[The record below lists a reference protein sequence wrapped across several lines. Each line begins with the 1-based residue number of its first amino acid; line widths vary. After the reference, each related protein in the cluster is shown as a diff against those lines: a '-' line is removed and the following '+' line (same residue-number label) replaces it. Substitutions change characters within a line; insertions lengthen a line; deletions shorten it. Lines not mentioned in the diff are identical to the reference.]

1 MLHCSKN
8 FYAMVILILM
18 VGFLTA
24 CGATPAP
31 QPTAPPAAPTEA
43 PAAAPA
49 ATEAPAANTEKS
61 EAAPAASAANC
72 ADLPFNKAAEEMVD
86 TTKFKKDPPW
96 TIGFSNTGLGDSWLV
111 FMVQHLKWRAS
122 CYPDLIK
129 EVIVT
134 DAESKPDKQLSD
146 VETLLAKGID
156 LLIINPAT
164 DAALNPAVEK
174 AMEQGVPVV
183 VVVRSVTTDDYVTFI
198 ESQSYQLGQEQ
209 AAWIAESIKDKGNI
223 VMMSGIAGAGSA
235 EDRLRGAKDYFAK
248 YPDINIL
255 AHAYTEWS
263 PVKGKQIMENWL
275 QAYDQIDAVWCD
287 SGLQCSGA
295 AEAFMAAGK
304 PVPPLVM
311 EDFNMALKMWKKN
324 NFTAKGF
331 SYPTWMS
338 AVAIDLAVDILQG
351 KEVPKKI
358 DVPRTAI
365 TQETLDQYVRTDK
378 PDDFWADNK
387 LPEDWLPGGTN

>member
-1 MLHCSKN
+1 MLRRSKS
-8 FYAMVILILM
+8 FYVVMILIL
-18 VGFLTA
+18 VGILSA
-24 CGATPAP
+24 CGASPEP
-31 QPTAPPAAPTEA
+31 
-43 PAAAPA
+43 AAPA
-49 ATEAPAANTEKS
+49 APAEAKASTNTEA
-61 EAAPAASAANC
+61 
-72 ADLPFNKAAEEMVD
+72 AAEPVAVTLAEGCDELPYNKLDTQMVD
-86 TTKFKKDPPW
+86 TSQFKKDPPW

-111 FMVQHLKWRAS
+111 FMVQHLKWRAN
-122 CYPDLIK
+122 CYPSLIK

-164 DAALNPAVEK
+164 DAALNPAVER
-174 AMEQGVPVV
+174 AMEEGVPVV

-198 ESQSYQLGQEQ
+198 ESQSYQLGREQ
-209 AAWIAESIKDKGNI
+209 AEWIAQAINDKGNI

-235 EDRLRGAKDYFAK
+235 EDRLRGANDYFAEH
-248 YPDINIL
+248 PDINIL

-275 QAYDQIDAVWCD
+275 QAYDQIDAIWCD

-311 EDFNMALKMWKKN
+311 EDFNMALKMWKEN
-324 NFTAKGF
+324 DFTAKGF

-338 AVAIDLAVDILQG
+338 AVAVDLGVEILQG

-365 TQETLDQYVRTDK
+365 TQESLDQYVRLDK

-387 LPEDWLPGGTN
+387 LPEDWLPGGAN

>member
-1 MLHCSKN
+1 MLHRSKTL
-8 FYAMVILILM
+8 YTLVTLIIIAILS
-18 VGFLTA
+18 A
-24 CGATPAP
+24 CGASPD
-31 QPTAPPAAPTEA
+31 PAAPA
-43 PAAAPA
+43 PAEKAPA
-49 ATEAPAANTEKS
+49 EASSNS
-61 EAAPAASAANC
+61 EAAIEPVEVKLAEGC
-72 ADLPFNKAAEEMVD
+72 DTLPYNKLDDVMVD
-86 TTKFKKDPPW
+86 TSQFKKAPPW

-111 FMVQHLKWRAS
+111 FMVQHLEWRAS

-164 DAALNPAVEK
+164 DAALNPAVER
-174 AMEQGVPVV
+174 AMEEGVPVV
-183 VVVRSVTTDDYVTFI
+183 VVVRSVTTDQYVTFI
-198 ESQSYQLGQEQ
+198 ESQSYQLGVEQ
-209 AAWIAESIKDKGNI
+209 AEWIAESINDKGNI

-235 EDRLRGAKDYFAK
+235 EDRLRGANDYFAK
-248 YPDINIL
+248 HPDINIL

-304 PVPPLVM
+304 EVPPLVM
-311 EDFNMALKMWKKN
+311 EDFNMALKLWKEH

-338 AVAIDLAVDILQG
+338 AVAVDLAVDILQG

-365 TQETLDQYVRTDK
+365 TQETLDDYVRTDK

-387 LPEDWLPGGTN
+387 LPEEWLPGGAN

>member
-1 MLHCSKN
+1 MLHRSKTL
-8 FYAMVILILM
+8 YVLATLIIIAILS
-18 VGFLTA
+18 A
-24 CGATPAP
+24 CGASPE
-31 QPTAPPAAPTEA
+31 PAAPA
-43 PAAAPA
+43 PAEKAPA
-49 ATEAPAANTEKS
+49 EASSNN
-61 EAAPAASAANC
+61 EAVAEPIEVKLAEGCDA
-72 ADLPFNKAAEEMVD
+72 LPYNKLDDVMVD
-86 TTKFKKDPPW
+86 TSQYKKAPPW

-111 FMVQHLKWRAS
+111 FMVQHLEWRAS

-164 DAALNPAVEK
+164 DAALNPAVER
-174 AMEQGVPVV
+174 AMEEGVPVV
-183 VVVRSVTTDDYVTFI
+183 VVVRSVTTDQYVTFI
-198 ESQSYQLGQEQ
+198 ESQSYQLGVEQ
-209 AAWIAESIKDKGNI
+209 AEWIDEAISDKGNI

-235 EDRLRGAKDYFAK
+235 EDRLRGANDYFAEH
-248 YPDINIL
+248 PDINIL

-304 PVPPLVM
+304 EVPPLVM
-311 EDFNMALKMWKKN
+311 EDFNMALKLWKEH

-338 AVAIDLAVDILQG
+338 AVAVDLAVDILQG

-365 TQETLDQYVRTDK
+365 TQETLDDYVRTDK

-387 LPEDWLPGGTN
+387 LPEEWLPGGAN